1 MATLRGHFVACM
13 RFFPWKEQRFFVA
26 LASLPGKSSVFSL
39 ACFFA
44 LPLEFFFLHA
54 RVFFLGMFFCLA
66 LRAFSCLAAR
76 VFLHARC
83 SFQLAYLSNATT
95 MTSSDLNM
103 EPRDQP
109 GT

>member
-44 LPLEFFFLHA
+44 LPLEFFFC
-54 RVFFLGMFFCLA
+54 M
-66 LRAFSCLAAR
+66 RAFSSLACFFALPYAR
-76 VFLHARC
+76 FLALPLEFFYMR
-83 SFQLAYLSNATT
+83 AALS
-95 MTSSDLNM
+95 SL
-103 EPRDQP
+103 PI
-109 GT
+109 